1 MNTTYR
7 LINFWL
13 FVCEYMKRIFFI
25 IFDVALIY
33 GSILLTFYFLW
44 MNERLDDFQ
53 RNFEA
58 FIIIYPFVGILYL
71 ILMYAFGLY
80 NISRKTLPDVI
91 YTVFLVSVS
100 MMIGIMG
107 ICFFVRDVAWAFP
120 RSVILIS
127 SLLIFFLLTLK
138 DFVYWYISH
147 RLRTVKKIIIIG
159 NDSEKLRHIIIN
171 NYSKF
176 YDVIGQYFE
185 YDNTLPSKI
194 EIIDEVFICS
204 DVQSKIREKILP
216 LCISYNKEVC
226 IVPQYFDLSIISSSL
241 YKIGDIPTFRIS
253 NMGLTPEERIVKRSI
268 DMLFGTVAFVLSL
281 PIGLLLM
288 GLIKLD
294 GGPVFYAQERL
305 TRENRIFKIFK
316 FRTMIPDAEK
326 MSGPVLAGDKDPRIT
341 PLGRFMRILR
351 LDEIPQLINIII
363 GDMSLVGPRPE
374 RPFFVEQFEK
384 EIPEYR
390 FRLKVKAGL
399 TGLAQ
404 VEGKYNTS
412 VEDKLRYDL
421 IYINNYSFLRDFI
434 IMLQTIKIL
443 FLKESTE
450 GVNSNPPI
458 NE

>member
-1 MNTTYR
+1 MR
-7 LINFWL
+7 RIL
-13 FVCEYMKRIFFI
+13 FIVLDIAI
-25 IFDVALIY
+25 IY

-44 MNERLDDFQ
+44 MYKMLGDFQ

-58 FIIIYPFVGILYL
+58 FKIIYPFIGILYL

-80 NISRKTLPDVI
+80 NISRRTLPDVI

-127 SLLIFFLLTLK
+127 TLLIFLLLSLK
-138 DFVYWYISH
+138 NFVYWYISH
-147 RLRTVKKIIIIG
+147 RLHTVKKIIIIG
-159 NDSEKLRHIIIN
+159 NNSEKLRHILIN
-171 NYSKF
+171 NYSHY
-176 YDVIGQYFE
+176 YDVIGQYFD
-185 YDNTLPSKI
+185 YDSTLSSKI
-194 EIIDEVFICS
+194 EFVDEVFICT
-204 DVQSKIREKILP
+204 DVQSKIREKILQF
-216 LCISYNKEVC
+216 CITYNKEVC

-253 NMGLTPEERIVKRSI
+253 NMGLSPEERIIKRSI
-268 DMLFGTVAFVLSL
+268 DLLLGTVAFILSL
-281 PIGLLLM
+281 PVGIFLM

-305 TRENRIFKIFK
+305 TRGNRIFKIYK

-351 LDEIPQLINIII
+351 LDEMPQLINIIK

-450 GVNSNPPI
+450 GINANPPVD
-458 NE
+458 E